1 MEIRFDDY
9 HAYLDSVIDEVTDD
23 GIRLTTGQLIDYAA
37 CAENFFGLYGGS
49 GKCVGERNAQELTV
63 IFYTAPLTTHI
74 TFTENG
80 WLREFLRR
88 GNAVQRFHSL
98 CRQIADAGYT
108 TRDES

>member
-9 HAYLDSVIDEVTDD
+9 HAYFDSVIEEVTEA
-23 GIRLTTGQLIDYAA
+23 GIRLTTGQLIDYVR
-37 CAENFFGLYGGS
+37 CAENFHSLYGGS

-74 TFTENG
+74 TFAENG
-80 WLREFLRR
+80 WLRKFLRKD
-88 GNAVQRFHSL
+88 NAAERFHRL
-98 CRQIADAGYT
+98 ARRINEAGYT